1 MSLHAVLVV
10 GRYQESG
17 QDRAVLASA
26 WETEIKVTLG
36 RYRGRHSADSHSEG
50 SLKESGHL
58 STSTSCLAQQKS
70 QCLYSTCAQDQTR

>member
-36 RYRGRHSADSHSEG
+36 KWQIQPKRMNIHS
-50 SLKESGHL
+50 L
-58 STSTSCLAQQKS
+58 
-70 QCLYSTCAQDQTR
+70 

>member
-36 RYRGRHSADSHSEG
+36 THGGRDSSDSVFNKH
-50 SLKESGHL
+50 
-58 STSTSCLAQQKS
+58 CF
-70 QCLYSTCAQDQTR
+70 YSTCTQDQTR

>member
-36 RYRGRHSADSHSEG
+36 THGGRDFRFTLRRIFEG
-50 SLKESGHL
+50 VRTLVHFRPQGVSPSKRASI
-58 STSTSCLAQQKS
+58 
-70 QCLYSTCAQDQTR
+70 

>member
-36 RYRGRHSADSHSEG
+36 THGGRDSSDSH
-50 SLKESGHL
+50 
-58 STSTSCLAQQKS
+58 
-70 QCLYSTCAQDQTR
+70 